1 MAEVFACAARG
12 GLVAG
17 VVVVCVGPVVPAERR
32 EFVMR
37 VLHVIPSVAERSGG
51 PATAI
56 VPMCRALRDAGMDV
70 LLVTTNEGLS
80 NADRLAEYKGVPARF
95 FPVQLGASFK
105 YSRPLAAWLKNNAP
119 TFDVVHVHA
128 VFNHASVAAGG
139 ACRSAAVPYVMRPLG
154 TLDPWSMK
162 QKPVRK
168 RVFWAMSGRKMLQR
182 SAAVHYTAQAEKE
195 ATEKFLGMNH
205 GCVIPLGV
213 EADRVPGDDLAASD
227 RLGEWFPALASQ
239 RYVLFLSRLAQKK
252 GLDVLIESF
261 VSLVRRPEF
270 GSWRLVIGGD
280 GPREYVAAL
289 KEKAANSHR
298 IIFTGWVE
306 GEQKEVLLRNAALLA
321 LPSRQE
327 NFGFCV
333 LEAMARGVPVLLSPQ
348 VNLAR
353 EVEAADA
360 GWIVERDELTA
371 GLGAALTDE
380 SSRTR
385 RGEAAQVFAQRY
397 SWKKTAAD
405 LIDLYEEVRCSSR
418 SRH

>member
-1 MAEVFACAARG
+1 
-12 GLVAG
+12 
-17 VVVVCVGPVVPAERR
+17 
-32 EFVMR
+32 MR

-56 VPMCRALRDAGMDV
+56 VPMCRALRDAGTDV
-70 LLVTTNEGLS
+70 LLVTTNEGMTG
-80 NADRLAEYKGVPARF
+80 ADPVVDYKGVPARF

-105 YSRPLAAWLKNNAP
+105 YSRPLATWLKHNAP
-119 TFDVVHVHA
+119 EFDVVHVHA
-128 VFNHASVAAGG
+128 VFNHASIAAAR
-139 ACRSAAVPYVMRPLG
+139 ACRSAAVPYVIRPLG

-168 RVFWAMSGRKMLQR
+168 RVFWVVSGRKMLEG

-195 ATEKFLGMNH
+195 ATENFLRLNH
-205 GCVIPLGV
+205 GRVIPLGV
-213 EADRVPGDDLAASD
+213 ELDAAAPVDDLAQSV
-227 RLGEWFPALASQ
+227 PALASH
-239 RYVLFLSRLAQKK
+239 RYVLFLSRLDPKK
-252 GLDVLIESF
+252 GIDVLIESF
-261 VSLVRRPEF
+261 VSLARRPEF
-270 GSWRLVIGGD
+270 GSWRLVIAGD

-298 IIFTGWVE
+298 IMFAGWVG
-306 GEQKEVLLRNAALLA
+306 GEQKEALLRNAALLA
-321 LPSRQE
+321 LPSHQE

-353 EVEAADA
+353 EIEAAEA

-371 GLGAALTDE
+371 GLAAALADK
-380 SSRTR
+380 SQRAR
-385 RGEAAQVFAQRY
+385 RGEVARVFAQRY
-397 SWKKTAAD
+397 SWNKTAAD
-405 LIDLYEEVRCSSR
+405 LIDLYEEVRCSTR

>member
-1 MAEVFACAARG
+1 
-12 GLVAG
+12 
-17 VVVVCVGPVVPAERR
+17 
-32 EFVMR
+32 MR

-56 VPMCRALRDAGMDV
+56 VPLCRALREAGTDV
-70 LLVTTNEGLS
+70 LLVTTDDGLNES
-80 NADRLAEYKGVPARF
+80 RMERSADYKGVPVRV

-105 YSRPLAAWLKNNAP
+105 YSRPMAAWLKNNAP
-119 TFDVVHVHA
+119 EFDVVHVHA
-128 VFNHASVAAGG
+128 VFNHASVAAAG
-139 ACRSAAVPYVMRPLG
+139 ACGNAAVPYVVRPLG

-168 RVFWAMSGRKMLQR
+168 RVFWLVSGRKMLER

-195 ATEKFLGMNH
+195 ATEGFLRLNH
-205 GCVIPLGV
+205 GRVIPLGV
-213 EADRVPGDDLAASD
+213 EAGDVAPTGDLAPGDRLA
-227 RLGEWFPALASQ
+227 EWFPALPSH
-239 RYVLFLSRLAQKK
+239 RYVLFLSRLDPKK
-252 GLDVLIESF
+252 GVDVLIESF

-270 GSWRLVIGGD
+270 GSWRLVIAGD

-298 IIFTGWVE
+298 IVFTGWVE
-306 GEQKEVLLRNAALLA
+306 GEQKETLLRNAALLA
-321 LPSRQE
+321 LPSRRE

-348 VNLAR
+348 VNLAG
-353 EVEAADA
+353 EIAAADA
-360 GWIVERDELTA
+360 GWIVERDDLTA
-371 GLGAALTDE
+371 GLAVALAGE
-380 SSRTR
+380 SERAR
-385 RGEAAQVFAQRY
+385 RGRAARVFAQGY

-405 LIDLYEEVRCSSR
+405 LIDLYEEVRCSTR

>member
-1 MAEVFACAARG
+1 
-12 GLVAG
+12 
-17 VVVVCVGPVVPAERR
+17 
-32 EFVMR
+32 MR

-56 VPMCRALRDAGMDV
+56 VAMCRALREAGTDV

-80 NADRLAEYKGVPARF
+80 ENKTDSLADYKGVPARF

-105 YSRPLAAWLKNNAP
+105 YSRPLAAWVTDNAGE
-119 TFDVVHVHA
+119 FDVVHVHA
-128 VFNHASVAAGG
+128 VFNHASVAAAA
-139 ACRSAAVPYVMRPLG
+139 ACRKAAVPYVVRPLG

-168 RVFWAMSGRKMLQR
+168 RVFWLVSGRKMLER

-195 ATEKFLGMNH
+195 ATEGFLRLNH
-205 GCVIPLGV
+205 GRVIPLGV
-213 EADRVPGDDLAASD
+213 EPGDAAPGHDLA
-227 RLGEWFPALASQ
+227 EWFPALASQ
-239 RYVLFLSRLAQKK
+239 RYVLFLSRLDPKK
-252 GLDVLIESF
+252 GVDVLIESF

-270 GSWRLVIGGD
+270 GAWRLVIAGD
-280 GPREYVAAL
+280 GPREYVATL

-306 GEQKEVLLRNAALLA
+306 GEQKEALLRNASLLA

-333 LEAMARGVPVLLSPQ
+333 LEAMARRVPVLLSPQ

-353 EVEAADA
+353 EIEAADA
-360 GWIVERDELTA
+360 GWIIERDELTA
-371 GLGAALTDE
+371 GLAAALADE
-380 SSRTR
+380 SQRAR
-385 RGEAAQVFAQRY
+385 RGKAAHVFAQGY
-397 SWKKTAAD
+397 SWEKTAAD
-405 LIDLYEEVRCSSR
+405 LIDLYEEVRCSTR

>member
-1 MAEVFACAARG
+1 
-12 GLVAG
+12 
-17 VVVVCVGPVVPAERR
+17 
-32 EFVMR
+32 MR

-56 VPMCRALRDAGMDV
+56 VPLCRALREAGTDV
-70 LLVTTNEGLS
+70 LLVTTDDGLNES
-80 NADRLAEYKGVPARF
+80 KMERSADYKGVPARV
-95 FPVQLGASFK
+95 FPAQLGASFK
-105 YSRPLAAWLKNNAP
+105 YSRPLAAWLKNHAP
-119 TFDVVHVHA
+119 EFDVVHVHA
-128 VFNHASVAAGG
+128 VFNHASVAAAN
-139 ACRSAAVPYVMRPLG
+139 ACRNAAVPYVVRPLG

-168 RVFWAMSGRKMLQR
+168 RLFWLVSGRKMLER

-195 ATEKFLGMNH
+195 ATEDFLRLNH
-205 GCVIPLGV
+205 GRVIPLGV
-213 EADRVPGDDLAASD
+213 EAGDAVTSTDLAQ
-227 RLGEWFPALASQ
+227 WFPALASQ
-239 RYVLFLSRLAQKK
+239 RYVLFLSRLDPKK

-261 VSLVRRPEF
+261 VSVVRRSEF
-270 GSWRLVIGGD
+270 GSWRLVIAGD

-298 IIFTGWVE
+298 IVFTGWVE
-306 GEQKEVLLRNAALLA
+306 GEHKEVLLRHASLLA

-353 EVEAADA
+353 EIEAADA
-360 GWIVERDELTA
+360 GWIVERDGLTG
-371 GLGAALTDE
+371 GLATALSDE
-380 SSRTR
+380 NERAR
-385 RGEAAQVFAQRY
+385 RGKAAHVFAQGY
-397 SWKKTAAD
+397 SWQKTAAD
-405 LIDLYEEVRCSSR
+405 LIDLYEEVRCSTR

>member
-1 MAEVFACAARG
+1 M
-12 GLVAG
+12 
-17 VVVVCVGPVVPAERR
+17 
-32 EFVMR
+32 
-37 VLHVIPSVAERSGG
+37 
-51 PATAI
+51 AI
-56 VPMCRALRDAGMDV
+56 VPLCRALREAGTDV
-70 LLVTTNEGLS
+70 LLVTTNEGLTEH
-80 NADRLAEYKGVPARF
+80 DTKRLADYKGVPARF

-119 TFDVVHVHA
+119 EFDVVHVHA
-128 VFNHASVAAGG
+128 VFNHASIAAAN
-139 ACRSAAVPYVMRPLG
+139 ACRNAAVPYVVRPLG

-168 RVFWAMSGRKMLQR
+168 RVFWFVSGRKMLER
-182 SAAVHYTAQAEKE
+182 SAAVHYTADAEKE
-195 ATEKFLGMNH
+195 ATESFLRLNH
-205 GCVIPLGV
+205 GRVIPLGV
-213 EADRVPGDDLAASD
+213 EANEAAPSNDLAQ
-227 RLGEWFPALASQ
+227 WFPALASQ
-239 RYVLFLSRLAQKK
+239 RYVLFLSRLDPKK

-261 VSLVRRPEF
+261 ISLVRRPEF
-270 GSWRLVIGGD
+270 GAWRLVIAGD
-280 GPREYVAAL
+280 GPREYVTAL
-289 KEKAANSHR
+289 REKAANSHR
-298 IIFTGWVE
+298 IVFTGWVD
-306 GEQKEVLLRNAALLA
+306 GEQKEALLRHASLLA

-353 EVEAADA
+353 EIEAADA

-371 GLGAALTDE
+371 GLAAALADE
-380 SSRTR
+380 SLRVR
-385 RGEAAQVFAQRY
+385 RGKAAHVFAQGY

>member
-1 MAEVFACAARG
+1 
-12 GLVAG
+12 
-17 VVVVCVGPVVPAERR
+17 
-32 EFVMR
+32 MR

-56 VPMCRALRDAGMDV
+56 APMCRALQDAGADV
-70 LLVTTNEGLS
+70 LLVTTNEGSTQRNTNGLG
-80 NADRLAEYKGVPARF
+80 DYKGVPARF

-105 YSRPLAAWLKNNAP
+105 YSRPLVAWLNDNASG
-119 TFDVVHVHA
+119 FDVAHVHA
-128 VFNHASVAAGG
+128 VFNHASVAAAA
-139 ACRSAAVPYVMRPLG
+139 ACRSAAVPYVVRPLG

-168 RVFWAMSGRKMLQR
+168 RVFWLVSGRKMLER
-182 SAAVHYTAQAEKE
+182 SAAVHYTAEAEKE

-205 GCVIPLGV
+205 GRVIPLGV
-213 EADRVPGDDLAASD
+213 DAGEATPGNDLTQS
-227 RLGEWFPALASQ
+227 FPALADQ
-239 RYVLFLSRLAQKK
+239 RYVLVLSRLDPKK

-270 GSWRLVIGGD
+270 GSWRLVIAGD
-280 GPREYVAAL
+280 GPREYVDAL
-289 KEKAANSHR
+289 KKKAANSHR

-306 GEQKEVLLRNAALLA
+306 GEAKEALLRNASLLA
-321 LPSRQE
+321 LPSLQE
-327 NFGFCV
+327 NFGFSV

-353 EVEAADA
+353 EIDAADA
-360 GWIVERDELTA
+360 GWIAERDELTA
-371 GLGAALTDE
+371 GLAAALAHE
-380 SSRTR
+380 GERAR
-385 RGEAAQVFAQRY
+385 RGKAAHVFAQGY

-405 LIDLYEEVRCSSR
+405 LIDLYEEIRCSTR

>member
-1 MAEVFACAARG
+1 
-12 GLVAG
+12 
-17 VVVVCVGPVVPAERR
+17 
-32 EFVMR
+32 MR

-56 VPMCRALRDAGMDV
+56 VPLCRALRDAGTDL

-80 NADRLAEYKGVPARF
+80 NTDCVADYKGVPARF

-119 TFDVVHVHA
+119 KFDVVHVHA
-128 VFNHASVAAGG
+128 VFNHASVAAAG
-139 ACRSAAVPYVMRPLG
+139 ACRSAAVPYVIRPLG

-168 RVFWAMSGRKMLQR
+168 RVFWFVSGRKMLER

-195 ATEKFLGMNH
+195 ATEGFLRLNH
-205 GCVIPLGV
+205 GRVIPLGV
-213 EADRVPGDDLAASD
+213 EAGDAPSPDLTQ
-227 RLGEWFPALASQ
+227 WFPALAGQ
-239 RYVLFLSRLAQKK
+239 RYVLFLSRLHPKK
-252 GLDVLIESF
+252 GLDLLIESF
-261 VSLVRRPEF
+261 VSLARRPEF
-270 GSWRLVIGGD
+270 GSWRLVIAGD
-280 GPREYVAAL
+280 GPREYVATL

-298 IIFTGWVE
+298 ITFADWVE
-306 GEQKEVLLRNAALLA
+306 GEAKEALLRNASLLA
-321 LPSRQE
+321 LPSCQE

-333 LEAMARGVPVLLSPQ
+333 LEAMVRGVPVLLSPQ

-353 EVEAADA
+353 EIDVADA

-371 GLGAALTDE
+371 GLATALVDE
-380 SSRTR
+380 SLRSR
-385 RGEAAQVFAQRY
+385 RGKAAQVFAQRY
-397 SWKKTAAD
+397 SWQKTAAD
-405 LIDLYEEVRCSSR
+405 LIDLYEEVRCSTR